1 MSAKRE
7 TVFSLSC
14 FLCFFSVIKE
24 LPLEVRGFC
33 HFTFLGSETVTT
45 YFETCFVFRGVL
57 IDGMNWC
64 LKGGKSYLYVKA
76 VKLQERLSHSGE
88 LC

>member
-14 FLCFFSVIKE
+14 FLCFFSVIRE

-33 HFTFLGSETVTT
+33 HFTFLGSETVVTT

-64 LKGGKSYLYVKA
+64 LKGVK
-76 VKLQERLSHSGE
+76 VIYM
-88 LC
+88 